1 MNKSILCIATIFI
14 IIATIFSAGCITEK
28 VDYDIDAQND
38 YELALE
44 MIENTPS
51 EYVLLEGTGHVL
63 EALNADISAGT
74 NVIMIDVTLP
84 NNELFFYSYYLGY
97 STMVPIKNGVK
108 FEDDFGHSLF
118 ITKKEGVAYNYM
130 FLLADPQTKVPTI
143 SIAELTPEYYD
154 LMTGL
159 AASYLNKKQAE

>member
-1 MNKSILCIATIFI
+1 MKKSILCIATVFIMIAAIFG
-14 IIATIFSAGCITEK
+14 AGCITEK
-28 VDYDIDAQND
+28 VDYDVDAQND

-51 EYVLLEGTGHVL
+51 QYALLEGYGHVL

-74 NVIMIDVTLP
+74 NVVMVEVTLP
-84 NNELFFYSYYLGY
+84 NNEMFFYTYYLGY
-97 STMVPIKNGVK
+97 ATMVPIENGVK
-108 FEDDFGHSLF
+108 FEDDTGHSLF
-118 ITKKEGVAYNYM
+118 MTKKEGVGYNYM
-130 FLLADPQTKVPTI
+130 FMLVDPQTKVPTT